1 MPLVRA
7 GTQTPSVHTNVIIHI
22 QGELPVVADMESL
35 PAGGDL
41 SVTFTNVRTIDGK
54 RPPWVHDKN
63 STFVLPL
70 SEVRVI
76 EAPVEG
82 SEARTDFEAQKPLP
96 ELAPPAPPAE
106 LVDEEPDEDLLARIR
121 SV

>member
-1 MPLVRA
+1 LPTRIVKS
-7 GTQTPSVHTNVIIHI
+7 QTRRVITNVIIHI

-35 PAGGDL
+35 PAGSDL

-54 RPPWVHDKN
+54 RPPWAHDRN
-63 STFVLPL
+63 SKFVLPL

-76 EAPVEG
+76 EAPPEG
-82 SEARTDFEAQKPLP
+82 SDARTDFEAQEPLAA
-96 ELAPPAPPAE
+96 LPPPVA
-106 LVDEEPDEDLLARIR
+106 VDEEPDEDLLARIR